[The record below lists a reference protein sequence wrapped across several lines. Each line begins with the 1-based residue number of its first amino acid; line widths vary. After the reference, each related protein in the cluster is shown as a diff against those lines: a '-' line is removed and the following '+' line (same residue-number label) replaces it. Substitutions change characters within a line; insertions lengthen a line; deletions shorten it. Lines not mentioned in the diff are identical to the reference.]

1 MTTYDTRTLK
11 RDDVVVEAWAG
22 HCTFYLVL
30 TCGPKTFDVIEMCGG
45 TTRYRH
51 DQERHI
57 RLAVDSDYS
66 GSGSPERDAAHR
78 AWVLENLQREAT
90 AAREERRT
98 GARQRRGHVSPR
110 R

>member
-11 RDDVVVEAWAG
+11 RDDVVVEEG
-22 HCTFYLVL
+22 NGVSTFLLVL

-51 DQERHI
+51 ADGRHV

-66 GSGSPERDAAHR
+66 GSGSAERDAAHR
-78 AWVLENLQREAT
+78 AWVLENLMREAR